1 MESTNMDLDLSSI
14 TALLG
19 KAAEVKEDS
28 GAVAAPTNT
37 NNYAPSKSNTGF
49 KPGGFNKDNK
59 DLPNI
64 YDDHKIVPTE
74 VDKTKLKTSYAYSV
88 VAIDENPSTEI
99 QEAMD
104 KIAEFLKVKR
114 FVYRY
119 NGDIS
124 PTLSKNVLLKQDLT
138 MVDSYQVFLPW
149 LWKKEHE
156 IAEAVVTSKR
166 PSFMAGN
173 IAKHFTKYTKKS
185 AENPEVRETHYG
197 FSSASGAIRNVLA
210 NNIHMYL
217 GKDCLTKLSFLVL
230 YSADGVEKVEEIVK
244 DVTNRRAADA
254 VRICTELGIQVFNIG
269 KADGV
274 KRLLEHISKF

>member
-1 MESTNMDLDLSSI
+1 MDLDLSSI
-14 TALLG
+14 EALIG
-19 KAAEVKEDS
+19 KAAEIKEDS

-37 NNYAPSKSNTGF
+37 SSYTPSNNSSGY
-49 KPGGFNKDNK
+49 KPGSFNKDNK

-88 VAIDENPSTEI
+88 VAIDENPATEI
-99 QEAMD
+99 SEALD
-104 KIAEFLKVKR
+104 KIVEFLKVKR
-114 FVYRY
+114 FVFRY
-119 NGDIS
+119 NGDIT

-156 IAEAVVTSKR
+156 VAEAVVTSKR

-217 GKDCLTKLSFLVL
+217 GKDCLTKLSFLIL
-230 YSADGVEKVEEIVK
+230 YSADGIEKVEEINK
-244 DVTNRRAADA
+244 DTTNRRTADI
-254 VRICTELGIQVFNIG
+254 VKICAELGIQVFNIG